1 MSLETLQVLW
11 FILIAVLW
19 IGYFFLEGFDF
30 GVGIIYRFLAKDDVD
45 RRVAINTIGPV
56 WDGNEVWLLTA
67 GGATFAAF
75 PEWYATLFTTFYLPL
90 FLILIALIY
99 RGVAFDYRHKIDNP
113 KWREL
118 WDWGIFIGSAVP
130 ALLWGV
136 AFANVLRGLD
146 IVDFQYQGGFFNLL
160 NPYALLGGLVT
171 LSLFTLHGSVFLALK
186 SAGEISD
193 RARALA
199 IKLAYPTAGIV
210 AACYLWTLVAGYH
223 SLNGV
228 TLVIAVLA
236 VGVAVGLI
244 IFVPRLLKGGADFDL
259 RAFLATGIA
268 IVLCTATIF
277 LALFPNVMPS
287 INGMNEHLTVW
298 NASSTQNT
306 LTLMTWV
313 AVCLVPVVLAY
324 QGWTY
329 WVFRQRIDRSTIL
342 GSTKTPVDLME
353 QVFGKQS
360 A

>member
-1 MSLETLQVLW
+1 MSLEALQVIW
-11 FILIAVLW
+11 FILVAVLW

-30 GVGIIYRFLAKDDVD
+30 GVGIIYRFIAKDDVD

-118 WDWGIFIGSAVP
+118 WDWGIFIGSVVP

-146 IVDFQYQGGFFNLL
+146 IVDFQYQGGFVDLL
-160 NPYALLGGLVT
+160 NPYALLGGLLT
-171 LSLFTLHGSVFLALK
+171 LGLFTLHGSVFLALK
-186 SAGEISD
+186 SDGEISD
-193 RARALA
+193 RARSLA
-199 IKLAYPTAGIV
+199 IKLAVPVAGVTAL
-210 AACYLWTLVAGYH
+210 CFLWTLAAGYH
-223 SLNGV
+223 NLKGI
-228 TLVIAVLA
+228 TFGLALVAVVAVILLLLA
-236 VGVAVGLI
+236 V
-244 IFVPRLLKGGADFDL
+244 PKLLKEGKALDL
-259 RAFLATGIA
+259 KAFMATGIS
-268 IVLCTATIF
+268 IVLVTATIF
-277 LALFPNVMPS
+277 MALFPNVMPS
-287 INGMNEHLTVW
+287 IHGAGEHLTVW

-306 LTLMTWV
+306 LTLMTIV
-313 AVCLVPVVLAY
+313 AVALVPVVLAY

-342 GSTKTPVDLME
+342 GSTQTPLDLME
-353 QVFGKQS
+353 KVFGKQS

>member
-1 MSLETLQVLW
+1 MSLETLQVIW

-75 PEWYATLFTTFYLPL
+75 PDWYATLFTSFYLPL
-90 FLILIALIY
+90 FIILIALIY

-118 WDWGIFIGSAVP
+118 WDWGIFIGSVVP

-136 AFANVLRGLD
+136 AFGNVLRGLD
-146 IVDFQYQGGFFNLL
+146 IVSFQYQGGFFNLL
-160 NPYALLGGLVT
+160 NPYALLGGLAT

-193 RARALA
+193 KARALA
-199 IKLAYPTAGIV
+199 IKLAIPTTLIV
-210 AACYLWTLVAGYH
+210 GAFCLWTLAAGYH
-223 SLNGV
+223 NLIGIRFGV
-228 TLVIAVLA
+228 VILSAVVFVLLLLA
-236 VGVAVGLI
+236 
-244 IFVPRLLKGGADFDL
+244 VPRLLKVGPENDL
-259 RAFLATGIA
+259 RAFMATGLA
-268 IVLCTATIF
+268 IVLAIMDIF
-277 LALFPNVMPS
+277 LCLFPNVMPS
-287 INGMNEHLTVW
+287 IHGAAEHLTIW

-306 LTLMTWV
+306 LTLMSIV
-313 AVCLVPVVLAY
+313 AVVLVPVVLAY

-329 WVFRQRIDRSTIL
+329 WVFRQRIDRTTIL

-353 QVFGKQS
+353 KVFGKQS

>member
-1 MSLETLQVLW
+1 MSLEILQVIW

-19 IGYFFLEGFDF
+19 IGYLFLEGFDF
-30 GVGIIYRFLAKDDVD
+30 GVGIIYRFLAKDDID

-75 PEWYATLFTTFYLPL
+75 PDWYATLFTTFYLPL
-90 FLILIALIY
+90 FIILIALIY

-118 WDWGIFIGSAVP
+118 WDWGIFIGSVVP

-136 AFANVLRGLD
+136 AFANILRGLD

-186 SAGEISD
+186 SAGDISD
-193 RARALA
+193 KARALA
-199 IKLAYPTAGIV
+199 SKLALPTAVIVAVFGVWTLAAGHHSLAGLRFGIV
-210 AACYLWTLVAGYH
+210 L
-223 SLNGV
+223 
-228 TLVIAVLA
+228 LA
-236 VGVAVGLI
+236 VVMVGLLLVS
-244 IFVPRLLKGGADFDL
+244 VPSLLTAGNESDKK
-259 RAFLATGIA
+259 AFMATGSA
-268 IVLCTATIF
+268 IVLTVITIF
-277 LALFPNVMPS
+277 LCLFPNVMPS
-287 INGMNEHLTVW
+287 IHGAAEHLTIW

-306 LTLMTWV
+306 LTLMTIV
-313 AVCLVPVVLAY
+313 AVILVPVVLAY
-324 QGWTY
+324 QAWTY
-329 WVFRQRIDRSTIL
+329 WVFRQRIDRTTIL

-353 QVFGKQS
+353 KVFGKQT